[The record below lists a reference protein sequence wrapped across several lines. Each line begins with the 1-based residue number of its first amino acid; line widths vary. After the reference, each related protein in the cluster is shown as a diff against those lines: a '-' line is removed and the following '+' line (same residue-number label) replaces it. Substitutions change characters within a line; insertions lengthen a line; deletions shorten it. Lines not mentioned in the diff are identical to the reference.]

1 MSPRDPRLALQLYT
15 LRNSGLSLAELLP
28 LIAAAGYDGVETAS
42 LAGVEAAWLRSEL
55 AANGLTV
62 ASAHVAL
69 TALRDDLAATL
80 RYHTELGTP
89 LLIVPWL
96 REEDRPDSADG
107 WRRLGSQLG
116 ELSKRVAEAGFGLA
130 YHNHDFELTV
140 EDGRH
145 GLEWLADGGLA
156 GGLAGSL
163 GIELDVGWV
172 AAVGLAPLALMDRLG
187 SQVVRVHAKDVAALG
202 SATWADVGHGV
213 LDWSP
218 LLGAA
223 RAAAVDWLVVE
234 HDDPTDPLGS
244 MRRSAAALRALLTS

>member
-15 LRNSGLSLAELLP
+15 LRNSGSSLAELLP

-42 LAGVEAAWLRSEL
+42 LAGVEAARLRGEL
-55 AANGLTV
+55 AANGLAV

-69 TALRDDLAATL
+69 TALQGDLDATL
-80 RYHTELGTP
+80 RYHSELGTP
-89 LLIVPWL
+89 LLVVPWL

-107 WRRLGSQLG
+107 WRRLGSELG
-116 ELSKRVAEAGFGLA
+116 ELSMRVAESGFGLA

-140 EDGRH
+140 EDGRY
-145 GLEWLADGGLA
+145 GLEWLADGGLD
-156 GGLAGSL
+156 GNL
-163 GIELDVGWV
+163 GIELDIGWV

-187 SQVVRVHAKDVAALG
+187 DQVVRVHAKDVAALG
-202 SATWADVGHGV
+202 SATWADVGHGA
-213 LDWSP
+213 LDWPP

-244 MRRSAAALRALLTS
+244 MRRSAAALRALSTS